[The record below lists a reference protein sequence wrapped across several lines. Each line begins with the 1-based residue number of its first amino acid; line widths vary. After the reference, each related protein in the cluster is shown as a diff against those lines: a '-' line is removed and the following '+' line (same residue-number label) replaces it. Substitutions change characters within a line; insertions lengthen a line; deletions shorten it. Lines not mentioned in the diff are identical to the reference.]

1 MLRGSARFLSIFSAA
16 RLTQPPTHGYELSEL
31 PGEHVLQEFLDVHRE
46 GIVHVIVGNGAD
58 CPLTNKVTSVLHHT
72 PLGNPKDVKLALLQA
87 GTAERLVKEQGIL
100 ALPTTLIYFR
110 GKLMDRVVGTRV
122 RELMVKSRFILRN
135 HELSPYSV

>member
-1 MLRGSARFLSIFSAA
+1 MLRHSSRLLSIFSAS
-16 RLTQPPTHGYELSEL
+16 RLSQPPTHGYELSEL
-31 PGEHVLQEFLDVHRE
+31 SDEQVLPEFLDVHRE
-46 GIVHVIVGNGAD
+46 AVVHVIVGNGAD

-72 PLGNPKDVKLALLQA
+72 PLGNPKDVKLALLHGDA
-87 GTAERLVKEQGIL
+87 AERLIKEQCIM

-135 HELSPYSV
+135 NDISPFSV